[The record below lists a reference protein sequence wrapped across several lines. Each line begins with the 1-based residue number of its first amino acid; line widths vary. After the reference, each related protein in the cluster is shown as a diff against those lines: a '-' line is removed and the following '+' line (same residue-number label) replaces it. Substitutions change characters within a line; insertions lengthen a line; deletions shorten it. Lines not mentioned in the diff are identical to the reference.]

1 MPSRAPRLR
10 CAHQFHRLR
19 PRWRRSRVC
28 RVLKRFVGD
37 LVGEIKRRRRLLPLD
52 EWRPM
57 KVQPFARVQ
66 IQTGEWPVRLPLSG
80 SRRVRCPELRCDQAG
95 TRTEPAAARYI
106 QRSSATIPPPAER
119 ACRDVAGQTRC
130 SRRQTAPSHRR
141 SCVVLRHSARRASG
155 CVRLQHPAGI
165 LIKDVPYRH
174 VSVLK

>member
-106 QRSSATIPPPAER
+106 QRSSATIPPQQSER
-119 ACRDVAGQTRC
+119 VEMSPDKRDVRADKPPRH
-130 SRRQTAPSHRR
+130 TAVLAS
-141 SCVVLRHSARRASG
+141 SCVILRAELRAAFGSSTLRG
-155 CVRLQHPAGI
+155 SLLRMCPTAMCQC
-165 LIKDVPYRH
+165 
-174 VSVLK
+174 